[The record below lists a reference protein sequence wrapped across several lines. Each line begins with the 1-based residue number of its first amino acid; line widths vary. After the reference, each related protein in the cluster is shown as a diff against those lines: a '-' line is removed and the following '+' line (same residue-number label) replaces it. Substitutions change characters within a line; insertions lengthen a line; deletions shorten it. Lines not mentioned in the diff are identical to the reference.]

1 MGIGAYKYLV
11 KGAFEGTFTTLQEEP
26 LTTSSIIPAG
36 DEHKI
41 TIHRGIISHSTQ
53 ITEEEYQHALSSL
66 YFNEVQNIEI
76 QRSPYWPLTNDAIFS
91 LHGMKLADVE
101 VSQVTRMNDKT
112 IATLKGTVFSKVSQ
126 MDFDVSVGTR
136 DEPDE
141 NRYVKNQ
148 WNDKKWSKNGGCNRG
163 LGNSIQ
169 NSLSGCSPGGCNTPS
184 GCLKWL
190 LYLLLLLLLLGLL
203 GQCTQFGRTLHCYY
217 DAWKEKKEILK
228 LQEKKDKLIEKIEK
242 TKKETTPCGKISDPN
257 GKNTPKSYTFDLGQK
272 SGTLRLRYEM
282 YEIPDRIEVIYD
294 GKLVALTNDQRFNPI
309 TVNRK
314 KYNLDYLVP
323 MGYAQGS
330 GELKFDYHYNKN
342 KPTELLVRVIP
353 SREFETTEWTI
364 DIFCP

>member
-1 MGIGAYKYLV
+1 MSSSARIGSKKVYSFLGPV
-11 KGAFEGTFTTLQEEP
+11 GTFTELALAQVKAAKGAVHKP
-26 LTTSSIIPAG
+26 VSSVTEAIDDVLSGAATRAIIPVENSIEGGVSATLDALANSENIRIFG
-36 DEHKI
+36 
-41 TIHRGIISHSTQ
+41 
-53 ITEEEYQHALSSL
+53 EYLVPVT
-66 YFNEVQNIEI
+66 FNLVA
-76 QRSPYWPLTNDAIFS
+76 RP
-91 LHGMKLADVE
+91 GMKLADVE

-126 MDFDVSVGTR
+126 MDFDVSVGTH

-148 WNDKKWSKNGGCNRG
+148 WNDQKWSKNGGCNRG
-163 LGNSIQ
+163 LGNGIQ

-257 GKNTPKSYTFDLGQK
+257 GKNTPKTYTFDLGQK
-272 SGTLRLRYEM
+272 SGTLRLR
-282 YEIPDRIEVIYD
+282 
-294 GKLVALTNDQRFNPI
+294 
-309 TVNRK
+309 
-314 KYNLDYLVP
+314 
-323 MGYAQGS
+323 
-330 GELKFDYHYNKN
+330 
-342 KPTELLVRVIP
+342 
-353 SREFETTEWTI
+353 
-364 DIFCP
+364 